1 MEPKEPLATN
11 ALPDIHQK
19 DKRDSATSHHPGQ
32 KYGGAASP
40 QAFLVL
46 VVDDSV
52 DNVVVLSLA
61 LQGEGYRVVTAS
73 NGEEAVSVATL
84 TQPNIILMDISMPLL
99 DGLAATRQIRENEAL
114 RDVPVI
120 AITAFSTDG
129 FRRAAYDVG
138 IAGYLVKPIDLQRLY
153 ELIRR
158 LLAPKE
164 PGTNAEGLPE
174 SSEFMK

>member
-1 MEPKEPLATN
+1 MEPKEPLATSG
-11 ALPDIHQK
+11 LPEIHQK
-19 DKRDSATSHHPGQ
+19 DKGNAATRD
-32 KYGGAASP
+32 KYGGTASP

-46 VVDDSV
+46 VVDDSI

-73 NGEEAVSVATL
+73 NGKEAVSVATL

-138 IAGYLVKPIDLQRLY
+138 IAGYLVKPIDFQRMY

-164 PGTNAEGLPE
+164 PGSSPN
-174 SSEFMK
+174 SSEL

>member
-1 MEPKEPLATN
+1 MEPKEPLATS
-11 ALPDIHQK
+11 ALPDIHRK
-19 DKRDSATSHHPGQ
+19 DRADAATNQHAGESSQ
-32 KYGGAASP
+32 T
-40 QAFLVL
+40 FLVL
-46 VVDDSV
+46 VVDDSI
-52 DNVVVLSLA
+52 DNVVVLSLG

-73 NGEEAVSVATL
+73 NGQEAVSVATL

-120 AITAFSTDG
+120 AITAFSTEG

-138 IAGYLVKPIDLQRLY
+138 IAGYLVKPIDFQRMY

-164 PGTNAEGLPE
+164 PGTNAAKTPPK
-174 SSEFMK
+174 SSEFG

>member
-1 MEPKEPLATN
+1 MHPNEPLATN
-11 ALPDIHQK
+11 ALPDVHQK
-19 DKRDSATSHHPGQ
+19 EKGDAVPSLHAGEKH
-32 KYGGAASP
+32 GGAASK

-73 NGEEAVSVATL
+73 NGKEAVTVATL

-138 IAGYLVKPIDLQRLY
+138 IAGYLVKPIDFQRLY

-164 PGTNAEGLPE
+164 SGTPANSAEFG
-174 SSEFMK
+174 K

>member
-1 MEPKEPLATN
+1 MDPKEPLATS
-11 ALPDIHQK
+11 ALPDIHRK
-19 DKRDSATSHHPGQ
+19 DKGNAVTRD
-32 KYGGAASP
+32 KYGATASS
-40 QAFLVL
+40 QGFLVL
-46 VVDDSV
+46 VVDDSI

-73 NGEEAVSVATL
+73 NGKEAVSVANL

-138 IAGYLVKPIDLQRLY
+138 IAGYLVKPIDFQRMY

-164 PGTNAEGLPE
+164 PGTNAAKSPPK
-174 SSEFMK
+174 SSEFE

>member
-1 MEPKEPLATN
+1 MEPKEPLATS
-11 ALPDIHQK
+11 ALPDIHRK
-19 DKRDSATSHHPGQ
+19 DKGDAATSQHAGE
-32 KYGGAASP
+32 SSR
-40 QAFLVL
+40 AFLVL
-46 VVDDSV
+46 VVDDSI

-73 NGEEAVSVATL
+73 NGQEALSVANL

-99 DGLAATRQIRENEAL
+99 DGLAATRQIREHEAL

-120 AITAFSTDG
+120 AISAFSTEG

-138 IAGYLVKPIDLQRLY
+138 IAGYLVKPIDFQRMY

-164 PGTNAEGLPE
+164 PGTNAAKSPPK
-174 SSEFMK
+174 SSEFR

>member
-1 MEPKEPLATN
+1 MERKEPLGTT
-11 ALPDIHQK
+11 ALPGIQQK
-19 DKRDSATSHHPGQ
+19 DKGGQ
-32 KYGGAASP
+32 RAGDKYGTTASS

-46 VVDDSV
+46 VVDDSL

-73 NGEEAVSVATL
+73 NGQEAVSVANL

-138 IAGYLVKPIDLQRLY
+138 IAGFFVKPIDFQRMY

-164 PGTNAEGLPE
+164 PGTNAAKSPPK
-174 SSEFMK
+174 SSEFR

>member
-1 MEPKEPLATN
+1 MEPKEPLGTT

-19 DKRDSATSHHPGQ
+19 DKGGRSAGD
-32 KYGGAASP
+32 KYGASP
-40 QAFLVL
+40 SQTFLVL
-46 VVDDSV
+46 VVDDSL
-52 DNVVVLSLA
+52 DNLVVLSLA

-73 NGEEAVSVATL
+73 NGQEAVSVATL

-120 AITAFSTDG
+120 AITAFSTEG

-138 IAGYLVKPIDLQRLY
+138 IAGYLVKPIDFQRMY

-164 PGTNAEGLPE
+164 PGSKTPQK
-174 SSEFMK
+174 SSDVG

>member
-1 MEPKEPLATN
+1 MEPKEPLATS

-19 DKRDSATSHHPGQ
+19 GKGDAATTRPGGDKYDAT
-32 KYGGAASP
+32 ASS

-46 VVDDSV
+46 VVDDSI

-73 NGEEAVSVATL
+73 NGKEAVSVAAL

-138 IAGYLVKPIDLQRLY
+138 IAGYLVKPIDFQRMY

-164 PGTNAEGLPE
+164 PKNPPD
-174 SSEFMK
+174 SSELMK

>member
-1 MEPKEPLATN
+1 MEPKEPLGTT
-11 ALPDIHQK
+11 ALPDIQQK
-19 DKRDSATSHHPGQ
+19 DKGGRSAGD
-32 KYGGAASP
+32 KYGASP
-40 QAFLVL
+40 QTFLVL
-46 VVDDSV
+46 VVDDSL
-52 DNVVVLSLA
+52 DNLVVLSLA

-73 NGEEAVSVATL
+73 NGQEAVSVATL

-120 AITAFSTDG
+120 AITAFSTEG

-138 IAGYLVKPIDLQRLY
+138 IAGYLVKPIDFQRMY

-164 PGTNAEGLPE
+164 PGNSPN
-174 SSEFMK
+174 SSQL